1 MLPPGGS
8 FLTLQPVETPCG
20 SEAAGSVPSGC
31 FSGVSDLFAVLV
43 PADEKPYVCSLC
55 EFVTSDS
62 QAYSAHVHVQHPAA
76 SKDTPSPAPGLTSS
90 SDGGYPKLKKA
101 FMQGLNNSPHTY
113 PSACSS
119 PSDPSMLPVDLCVR
133 AGGVRASN
141 SLPLDSESL
150 PRHKCSFCSHATR
163 YPEVLW
169 MHQTVAHR
177 INSSSSNLAP
187 KWAVK
192 NISRGPRDGSLS
204 SRRRTGPPPVLEG
217 RECQPLP
224 PLVRNQRTQP
234 PICSSEVPR
243 KSRPG
248 GQAASSSSA
257 PCASSTRSSSSTP
270 VSQAGRVPVR
280 PVSGSVKHTEDQ
292 NHRFRPKVYPR
303 GNSLAASGSTEQ
315 NTRSLPRSS
324 APSPSSSAP
333 SPSSSAPSPS
343 STAASR
349 MSERYL
355 MPQEGLGFMLS
366 NKHSLSAEYY
376 RPQGS
381 PHQPPCQ
388 SRPAAISRSSAAT
401 QSCGTAQTHGGSSSS
416 SSTSGP
422 WDGRREA
429 KQERTAE
436 EMPPDILSFL
446 KNYSPHELAALYQ
459 RWGAAN
465 VLLDPT
471 GTSPRSARLHT
482 CSFILR
488 FYCEFVNAPVNEH

>member
-1 MLPPGGS
+1 
-8 FLTLQPVETPCG
+8 
-20 SEAAGSVPSGC
+20 
-31 FSGVSDLFAVLV
+31 
-43 PADEKPYVCSLC
+43 
-55 EFVTSDS
+55 
-62 QAYSAHVHVQHPAA
+62 
-76 SKDTPSPAPGLTSS
+76 
-90 SDGGYPKLKKA
+90 
-101 FMQGLNNSPHTY
+101 MQGLNNSPHTY
-113 PSACSS
+113 LSACSS
-119 PSDPSMLPVDLCVR
+119 PDDPSMLPVDLCVR
-133 AGGVRASN
+133 AGGVRALN
-141 SLPLDSESL
+141 SLPLDSKSL
-150 PRHKCSFCSHATR
+150 PSHKCSFCSHATR

-192 NISRGPRDGSLS
+192 NISKGSRDGSLS

-224 PLVRNQRTQP
+224 PLMRNQRTRP
-234 PICSSEVPR
+234 PICASEVPR

-280 PVSGSVKHTEDQ
+280 PVSSSVKHTEDQ

-303 GNSLAASGSTEQ
+303 GNSLAASGSTEK

-324 APSPSSSAP
+324 APSPSSSA
-333 SPSSSAPSPS
+333 
-343 STAASR
+343 ASR
-349 MSERYL
+349 MSDRYL

-376 RPQGS
+376 RAQGS
-381 PHQPPCQ
+381 PHQPPSSAHSQ

-401 QSCGTAQTHGGSSSS
+401 QSCGTAQTHGGSVLSSP
-416 SSTSGP
+416 SSTSVP
-422 WDGRREA
+422 SDGRREA

-436 EMPPDILSFL
+436 APEMPTDILSLL
-446 KNYSPHELAALYQ
+446 KNYSPHELAALYH
-459 RWGAAN
+459 RWGGAN

-471 GTSPRSARLHT
+471 GTSPLSAHSHT

-488 FYCEFVNAPVNEH
+488 FYCEFMNGTSE